1 MKPESESHNFTLYL
15 YSLNDANNQIRI
27 LSIALLLG
35 SENSVGWSLFME
47 TVTKAVPILTKLP
60 LVFIMYVCMLP

>member
-15 YSLNDANNQIRI
+15 YSLNDANSQIRV